1 MQPDQAKIFRDVYV
15 ATLKFEHTATK
26 RCIAAVPDGKGDY
39 TPHPTNMTATDLAWH
54 LASSEMWFMDGII
67 KGQYKFD
74 GDSARPE
81 GVKSGAEIAD
91 WYEKAF
97 AEHIAGLEALSGE
110 DLAKNLPLAMFN
122 DAAVTYLSF
131 AIRHSVHHRGQL
143 SAYLRPMG
151 AKVPS
156 IYGGSAD
163 EPFEMPAQETAAA
176 QA

>member
-15 ATLKFEHTATK
+15 STLKHEHTATK
-26 RCIAAVPDGKGDY
+26 RCIAAVPPGKGDY

-54 LASSEMWFMDGII
+54 LAASEMWFYDGIAN
-67 KGQYKFD
+67 GKFD
-74 GDSARPE
+74 FSGDAKRPE
-81 GVKSGAEIAD
+81 GVNAGAEIAA

-97 AEHIAGLEALSGE
+97 AENIARIEAMTGE
-110 DLAKNLPLAMFN
+110 QLAANVQFAMFN
-122 DAAVTYLSF
+122 DPAVTYLSF

-163 EPFEMPAQETAAA
+163 EPFEMPAQEAAA